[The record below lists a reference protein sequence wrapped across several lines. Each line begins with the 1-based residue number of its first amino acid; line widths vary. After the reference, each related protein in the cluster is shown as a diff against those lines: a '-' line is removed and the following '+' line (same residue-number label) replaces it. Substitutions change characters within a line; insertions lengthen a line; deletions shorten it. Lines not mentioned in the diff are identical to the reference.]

1 MTQKIGI
8 GLVLIVMV
16 GCALTVALVEHLTD
30 GDRVTQLAHQIADF
44 NLPPVFQPDYA
55 AEVLDY
61 TVAAYKSSEGNGHL
75 AFLQAPPGV
84 IPDEQVVTGYMANER
99 TSMTWSDATL
109 IRTDE
114 RIIRDHAAS
123 LTISDRT
130 NGEGRRYRSLN
141 LVFQGRE
148 GTVLL
153 VINLPVEQWDET
165 AIEAFIT
172 SIR

>member
-30 GDRVTQLAHQIADF
+30 WDRVTQLAHQIADF

-75 AFLQAPPGV
+75 AFLQAPP
-84 IPDEQVVTGYMANER
+84 YMANKR